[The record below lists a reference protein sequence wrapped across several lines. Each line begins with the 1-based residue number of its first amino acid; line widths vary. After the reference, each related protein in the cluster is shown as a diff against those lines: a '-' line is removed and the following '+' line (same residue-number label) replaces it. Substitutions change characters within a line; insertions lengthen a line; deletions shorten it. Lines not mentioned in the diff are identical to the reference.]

1 MSPVDRSAVA
11 AGTSIP
17 TPRRVPRR
25 MAQADATSVVPT
37 LVGLPA
43 ETAHN
48 RALDCRLLAVDQNP
62 THKASSPGRV
72 TAQMPS
78 PGSELTVGERIR
90 IWVEDAPD
98 DGGGGGGGGQPA
110 PVGPAPVAGAGAK

>member
-1 MSPVDRSAVA
+1 MGQPD
-11 AGTSIP
+11 T
-17 TPRRVPRR
+17 
-25 MAQADATSVVPT
+25 TSVVPT

-43 ETAHN
+43 EDAHN
-48 RALDCRLLAVDQNP
+48 RALDSMLLAVDQDP

-78 PGSELTVGERIR
+78 PGSELTVGERIM

-98 DGGGGGGGGQPA
+98 DSGGGGGNRPV
-110 PVGPAPVAGAGAK
+110 PVGPAPVTGAGAK